1 MVAEGSI
8 SESSRFGLLNK
19 LRTLERKRPA
29 CCASTNRWSAR
40 RNKGITL
47 IDINSFERATTLFST
62 GPKVTFKESAGSGNR
77 VALYIRIGGAPGND
91 KSFTVAQPPRDAS
104 SLPQLGKCKFRS
116 ISP

>member
-1 MVAEGSI
+1 MSESSI

-19 LRTLERKRPA
+19 LRTLERKRPS

-47 IDINSFERATTLFST
+47 TEINSFECATTLFSA
-62 GPKVTFKESAGSGNR
+62 GPKVTFKESAESGNR
-77 VALYIRIGGAPGND
+77 VAFYIRIGGAPGND
-91 KSFTVAQPPRDAS
+91 KSFTVPQPPREAS

>member
-1 MVAEGSI
+1 MSESSI

-19 LRTLERKRPA
+19 LRTLERKRPS

-47 IDINSFERATTLFST
+47 TDLNSFERATTLFSA

-77 VALYIRIGGAPGND
+77 VALYIRIGGGRGND
-91 KSFTVAQPPRDAS
+91 KSFTVAHPPRDAY
-104 SLPQLGKCKFRS
+104 SLPQL
-116 ISP
+116 